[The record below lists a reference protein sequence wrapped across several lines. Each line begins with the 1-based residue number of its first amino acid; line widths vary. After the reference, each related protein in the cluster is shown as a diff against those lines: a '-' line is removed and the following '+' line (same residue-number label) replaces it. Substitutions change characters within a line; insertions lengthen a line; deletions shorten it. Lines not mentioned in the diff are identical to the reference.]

1 MRILDTDTCIEILR
15 GNAVVI
21 DRGAA
26 VDDDVATTWINA
38 AELHYGAA
46 KSIAPRDNHALV
58 DRFLDTLRLI
68 GLDRGSARV
77 FGDTKALL
85 QRAGV
90 GIADADLFIG
100 CAALAHGATVVT
112 GNTRHFERIPGI
124 ALEDWIRG

>member
-15 GNAVVI
+15 GNAAVI
-21 DRGAA
+21 ERRATL
-26 VDDDVATTWINA
+26 DDDVATTWINA
-38 AELHYGAA
+38 AELHFGAA
-46 KSIAPRDNHALV
+46 KSIAPHDNHALV
-58 DRFLDTLRLI
+58 ERFLDTLDVI

-100 CAALAHGATVVT
+100 SAALAHGATVVT
-112 GNTRHFERIPGI
+112 GNTRHFEGIPGLV
-124 ALEDWIRG
+124 LEDWIRA